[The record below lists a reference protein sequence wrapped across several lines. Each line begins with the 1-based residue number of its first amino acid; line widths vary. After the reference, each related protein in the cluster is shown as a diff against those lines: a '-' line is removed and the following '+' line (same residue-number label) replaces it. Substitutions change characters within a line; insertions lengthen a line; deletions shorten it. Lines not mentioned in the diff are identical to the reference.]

1 MSVGH
6 RRILGWVI
14 AAAIAWGAVVVPAV
28 AGDSTSNHD
37 PLEGFNRVMF
47 RFNDTVDVYVLEPV
61 AKGWD
66 RIAPDA
72 VQHAVSNFFDNL
84 NSAVQVGNCILQGK
98 FSEAGLNLSR
108 FMVRSTIG
116 IGGLLDPGGS
126 DPDKPPVEDFGQ
138 TLAVWR
144 VPAGPYIV
152 LPFLGPSSP
161 RDFLGTVVDFPMSIW
176 PYEVDNGVYAAL
188 RAGDIINFRASVL
201 EEVRDTKA
209 SSLDYYVAVRN
220 AYIQHREALIRDS
233 TEKSKEN
240 EEDLYYIDE

>member
-1 MSVGH
+1 MSVGR
-6 RRILGWVI
+6 RRILALVV
-14 AAAIAWGAVVVPAV
+14 AAGIAWGSAIVPAR
-28 AGDSTSNHD
+28 AADSTSNHD
-37 PLEGFNRVMF
+37 PLERFNRVMF
-47 RFNDTVDVYVLEPV
+47 RFNDTVDIYFLEPV
-61 AKGWD
+61 AEGWD
-66 RIAPDA
+66 KIAPDA
-72 VQHAVSNFFDNL
+72 VQHSVSNFFDNL

-138 TLAVWR
+138 TLGVWR

-152 LPFLGPSSP
+152 LPFLGPSNP
-161 RDFLGTVVDFPMSIW
+161 RDFVGSVVDFPMAIW
-176 PYEVDNGVYAAL
+176 PYEVNDGVYAAL
-188 RAGDIINFRASVL
+188 RAADIINFRASVL

-220 AYIQHREALIRDS
+220 AYIQHRESQVRDS
-233 TEKSKEN
+233 TEKSKEH